1 MHVTAKADYALR
13 AVVELV
19 LCNGEIVTRE
29 RLASE
34 QQIPTKFLES
44 ILAQLTRGGILVA
57 KRGANGGYHLSRSA
71 SDISVADVIRAVD
84 GPLAGVRGESPED
97 VSYPD
102 SSSYLREVWVA
113 ARASLRAVLE
123 VTSVEDVARK
133 SLPEEVSILLRQ
145 PGVWARR

>member
-19 LCNGEIVTRE
+19 LHDGETVTRE

-44 ILAQLTRGGILVA
+44 ILAQLARGGILVA
-57 KRGANGGYHLSRSA
+57 KRGVNGGYHLSRPA
-71 SDISVADVIRAVD
+71 ADISVADVIRAVD
-84 GPLAGVRGESPED
+84 GPLAGVRGERPED

-113 ARASLRAVLE
+113 VRASLRAVLE
-123 VTSVEDVARK
+123 VTSMEDVARK
-133 SLPEEVSILLRQ
+133 SLPEEVSTLLGQ

>member
-19 LCNGEIVTRE
+19 LHDGEIVTRE

-57 KRGANGGYHLSRSA
+57 KRGVKGGYHLGRPA
-71 SDISVADVIRAVD
+71 ADISVADVIRAVD
-84 GPLAGVRGESPED
+84 GPLAGVRGERPED
-97 VSYPD
+97 VFYPD
-102 SSSYLREVWVA
+102 SSSHLREVWVA

-123 VTSVEDVARK
+123 MTSMQDVARK
-133 SLPEEVSILLRQ
+133 SLPEEVVTLLGQ